1 MDNEGGTD
9 MNDTNLKQTLQKV
22 QKEKTPNKSDK
33 RLVGGH
39 FTPEVQQQI
48 RVIAAT
54 QDTTIQALLTEA
66 LNDLFE
72 KQGYPRIAE

>member
-1 MDNEGGTD
+1 MDNGRGVG
-9 MNDTNLKQTLQKV
+9 MNDLKQSLKKV
-22 QKEKTPNKSDK
+22 QEKSVSPASEK

-39 FTPEVQQQI
+39 FSPAVQQQVRI
-48 RVIAAT
+48 IAAS
-54 QDTTIQALLTEA
+54 QDATIQSVLAEA

>member
-1 MDNEGGTD
+1 MNE
-9 MNDTNLKQTLQKV
+9 TNLKQTLETLQNV
-22 QKEKTPNKSDK
+22 RKEKTANKADK
-33 RLVGGH
+33 RLIGGH
-39 FTPEVQQQI
+39 FTPEVQQQV

>member
-1 MDNEGGTD
+1 MKE
-9 MNDTNLKQTLQKV
+9 TNLKQTLQKV
-22 QKEKTPNKSDK
+22 QEQKTPKK
-33 RLVGGH
+33 TERRLIGGH
-39 FTPEVQQQI
+39 FAPEVQQQV

-54 QDTTIQALLTEA
+54 QGITIQALLTEA

>member
-1 MDNEGGTD
+1 
-9 MNDTNLKQTLQKV
+9 MNNTNLKESLEKV
-22 QKEKTPNKSDK
+22 QKQKTPKK
-33 RLVGGH
+33 TERRLVGGH

>member
-1 MDNEGGTD
+1 

-22 QKEKTPNKSDK
+22 QKQEPPKKTGK
-33 RLVGGH
+33 RLIGGH
-39 FTPEVQQQI
+39 FAPEVQQQV
-48 RVIAAT
+48 RVIAAE
-54 QDTTIQALLTEA
+54 QDRTIQALLTEA

>member
-1 MDNEGGTD
+1 MGNEGGTD
-9 MNDTNLKQTLQKV
+9 MSDKNLKQTLQKV
-22 QKEKTPNKSDK
+22 QKEKTANKSDK
-33 RLVGGH
+33 RLIGGH
-39 FTPEVQQQI
+39 FTPEVQQQV

>member
-1 MDNEGGTD
+1 MGHEGGTD

-22 QKEKTPNKSDK
+22 QKEKNANKSDK
-33 RLVGGH
+33 RLIGGH

>member
-1 MDNEGGTD
+1 MND
-9 MNDTNLKQTLQKV
+9 MNLTETLQKV
-22 QKEKTPNKSDK
+22 QQKETSTKSEK
-33 RLVGGH
+33 RLIGGH
-39 FTPEVQQQI
+39 FAPEVQQQVRI
-48 RVIAAT
+48 IAAS